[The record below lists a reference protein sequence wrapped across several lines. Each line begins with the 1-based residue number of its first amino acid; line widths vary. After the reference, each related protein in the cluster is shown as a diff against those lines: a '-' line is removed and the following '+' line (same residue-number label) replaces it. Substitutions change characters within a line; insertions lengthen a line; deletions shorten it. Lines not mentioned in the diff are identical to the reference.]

1 MCHSRIPSVPSTQK
15 QFLRSIRHQIL
26 LQTTG
31 PANVDRLLI
40 GAGASFCIS
49 TGAGP
54 APDLVLELMT
64 ERDL

>member
-1 MCHSRIPSVPSTQK
+1 MFDQASNTPPDHGA
-15 QFLRSIRHQIL
+15 
-26 LQTTG
+26 G
-31 PANVDRLLI
+31 PWDRLLI

-64 ERDL
+64 EREL